1 MPVPN
6 LEVIMAKSSLDYSEQ
21 HGLMIA
27 LSNLELVDV
36 TYQDEEWL
44 TVVNWIKDR
53 LETLKNK

>member
-1 MPVPN
+1 
-6 LEVIMAKSSLDYSEQ
+6 MAKSSIDYAEK

-27 LSNLELVDV
+27 LSNLEIVDI

-53 LETLKNK
+53 IKTLNNK

>member
-1 MPVPN
+1 MS
-6 LEVIMAKSSLDYSEQ
+6 KSSIDYSEQ

-44 TVVNWIKDR
+44 AVVTWIKDR
-53 LETLKNK
+53 LKTLKNK

>member
-6 LEVIMAKSSLDYSEQ
+6 IEVIMAKSSLDYSEE

-36 TYQDEEWL
+36 TYQDEEWV

-53 LETLKNK
+53 LKTLKNK